1 MESKRL
7 SWEEIR
13 EKYPHQWVGL
23 VDVER
28 EEPDSPNIKTAIVK
42 YINKTRSELANIKFG
57 TGYDSEKDLIYRY
70 TTPHDSCDMGFLT
83 R

>member
-7 SWEEIR
+7 SWKQIQ

-28 EEPDSPNIKTAIVK
+28 EEPDSPNIETAIVK
-42 YINKTRSELANIKFG
+42 YINKTRNELVDIKL
-57 TGYDSEKDLIYRY
+57 DSERDLIYRY